1 MIKHVS
7 FLYTKVKKGI
17 KTATITTCVL
27 YEMLGLVYEMQL
39 FYWAQVEN
47 NK

>member
-7 FLYTKVKKGI
+7 FLYTKVKKEI
-17 KTATITTCVL
+17 KSTSIKTCVL
-27 YEMLGLVYEMQL
+27 YEMVGLVYEMQL